1 MAHGIILHVVHHD
14 EKGVSFCFSF
24 LWGPIRPKRQNQIS
38 VDAIMQ
44 HETGDGELELRP
56 KKKENARFNY
66 LPLTVIALVMIDR
79 FI

>member
-56 KKKENARFNY
+56 KKRRKCKVQLFA
-66 LPLTVIALVMIDR
+66 IDSHCTSHD
-79 FI
+79 